1 MGTLLCISSLLLVSL
16 LPAHGPCNA
25 EQALSTRASL
35 R

>member
-16 LPAHGPCNA
+16 CNA
-25 EQALSTRASL
+25 EQVLSTRASL